1 MRMKSISLTTLL
13 AAGAAAVAITAAP
26 IAAAAPTGAAD
37 PGAVQTA
44 CSVGPGSEC
53 ITPGNAQINDSPPP
67 VSFDPYG
74 GEEFAMVVLLQWPN
88 LAPLRIAFYWIRIVP
103 GDTQTHVP
111 PAGISPCLP
120 AGNGSGG
127 SPAEA
132 VRLWVGVRG
141 GSRTL

>member
-74 GEEFAMVVLLQWPN
+74 GEEFAMGGFGFP
-88 LAPLRIAFYWIRIVP
+88 AAF
-103 GDTQTHVP
+103 
-111 PAGISPCLP
+111 PAAAFT
-120 AGNGSGG
+120 AGAHGG
-127 SPAEA
+127 
-132 VRLWVGVRG
+132 G
-141 GSRTL
+141 GHR

>member
-44 CSVGPGSEC
+44 CSVGPGTEC

-67 VSFDPYG
+67 VGFDPYG
-74 GEEFAMVVLLQWPN
+74 GEEFAM
-88 LAPLRIAFYWIRIVP
+88 
-103 GDTQTHVP
+103 
-111 PAGISPCLP
+111 
-120 AGNGSGG
+120 GG
-127 SPAEA
+127 F
-132 VRLWVGVRG
+132 GFRG
-141 GSRTL
+141 FHGGFHGGGGHGR